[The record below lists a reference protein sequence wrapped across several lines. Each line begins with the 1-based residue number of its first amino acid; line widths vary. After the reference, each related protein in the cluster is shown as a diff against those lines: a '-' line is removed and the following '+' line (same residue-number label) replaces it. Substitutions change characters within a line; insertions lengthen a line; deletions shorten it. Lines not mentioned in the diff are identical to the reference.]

1 MGSIPNTNLVSSMVL
16 VLATLALVLR
26 ESLIQDHNGKSCL
39 ASDLSTHDDDGNA
52 LQPDDSKIL

>member
-1 MGSIPNTNLVSSMVL
+1 MGSLRNRTETGNL
-16 VLATLALVLR
+16 TPKKR
-26 ESLIQDHNGKSCL
+26 LIQNHNGKSCL